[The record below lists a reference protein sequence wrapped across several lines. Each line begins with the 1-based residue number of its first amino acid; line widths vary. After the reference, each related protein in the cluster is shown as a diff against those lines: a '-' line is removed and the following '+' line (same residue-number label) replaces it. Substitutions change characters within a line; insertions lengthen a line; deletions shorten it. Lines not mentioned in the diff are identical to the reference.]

1 MSSGR
6 GAGFMK
12 MLPYRLLLACCIGLS
27 PWTVAA
33 QEPLRVPVPF
43 DGTEAFG
50 HILHSFDLKPVA
62 QIDNAFLLVP
72 EKTLLV
78 VFGELGDFEKWK
90 TSLGNLKTY
99 RDEGGAILLASD
111 YPARMEL
118 PPGNLVIGGTKV
130 KATGASKYKEE
141 LPECPVVKL
150 WTDRLHPLFKDLHKG
165 LATNCPSFVRANG
178 LDLLRLAD
186 FSEDCV
192 QIRQGAQNLPP
203 GVAYIVGSPKDARA
217 AGRTVVLA
225 GQGIFLN
232 GMLIQTDNDNFSFA
246 WNTIE
251 WLTQGP
257 SGRRE
262 HCLFIDNGNVVDNFA
277 LPLSKFGGMPVPPI
291 QVINRVIR
299 GLEDENVFN
308 HLLLESFRKE
318 HYLRGLLLLG
328 SLAVLVWG
336 AWRIMH
342 GRFHLDS
349 GVPLVI
355 GKLQTAAP
363 AAPVLEQ
370 RRDELRRQGNL
381 WEPAQVLARQF
392 FLDYAGL
399 TVPLWDEEAAPPVAL
414 EAHGNF
420 WQRRKLTR
428 QVQRIWN
435 LARSSPAQPVPP
447 PQFDELLRLMADVS
461 GALTAG
467 RARFVR

>member
-1 MSSGR
+1 
-6 GAGFMK
+6 MK
-12 MLPYRLLLACCIGLS
+12 MLPNRLLLACCIGLS

-33 QEPLRVPVPF
+33 QEALRVPVPF

-50 HILHSFDLKPVA
+50 HVLHSFDLKPVA

-78 VFGELGDFEKWK
+78 IFGELGDFEKWK
-90 TSLGNLKTY
+90 TPLGSLKTF

-111 YPARMEL
+111 YPSRIEL
-118 PPGNLVIGGTKV
+118 PPGNLVIGGIKV

-141 LPECPVVKL
+141 LPECPVVRH

-165 LATNCPSFVRANG
+165 LATNCPSFFVRANG
-178 LDLLRLAD
+178 LDLSILAD

-203 GVAYIVGSPKDARA
+203 GAAYILGSPKDARPS
-217 AGRTVVLA
+217 GRTVVLA
-225 GQGIFLN
+225 GQGVFLN

-246 WNTIE
+246 WKTIE

-257 SGRRE
+257 RGRRE
-262 HCLFIDNGNVVDNFA
+262 YGLFIDNGKAVDNFA
-277 LPLSKFGGMPVPPI
+277 LPLSKFGGMPIPPI

-308 HLLLESFRKE
+308 RLLLESFGKE

-342 GRFHLDS
+342 GRFHVDS

-355 GKLQTAAP
+355 GKLQPAAP
-363 AAPVLEQ
+363 AVPVLEQ
-370 RRDELRRQGNL
+370 RRDELRRKGNL
-381 WEPAQVLARQF
+381 WEPSQVLASQF

-399 TVPLWDEEAAPPVAL
+399 TVPLWDEGAAPPVAL
-414 EAHGNF
+414 DARGNF
-420 WQRRKLTR
+420 WQRRKLRR

-435 LARSSPAQPVPP
+435 LARSSPAQPVAP

-461 GALTAG
+461 AALTAG